1 MNEAAAR
8 RRAELIRNLRAMNF
22 VGPVHSFGCDF
33 MIYHGQLLALPAH
46 SRLSVA
52 QFRFFLQ
59 ELEGIVSKSEW
70 NF

>member
-8 RRAELIRNLRAMNF
+8 SRKELIRNLRQLNF

-33 MIYHGQLLALPAH
+33 MIYHGQLLALPAQA
-46 SRLSVA
+46 RLSVA

-59 ELEGIVSKSEW
+59 EVEGIVSKSEW

>member
-8 RRAELIRNLRAMNF
+8 RRKELIRNLRELNF

-33 MIYHGQLLALPAH
+33 MLYHGQLLALPAE

-59 ELEGIVSKSEW
+59 ELESIVSKSEW

>member
-8 RRAELIRNLRAMNF
+8 RRKELIRNLRELNF
-22 VGPVHSFGCDF
+22 VGPVHSYGCDF
-33 MIYHGQLLALPAH
+33 MIYHGQLLYLPAQ

-59 ELEGIVSKSEW
+59 ELERIISKSEW